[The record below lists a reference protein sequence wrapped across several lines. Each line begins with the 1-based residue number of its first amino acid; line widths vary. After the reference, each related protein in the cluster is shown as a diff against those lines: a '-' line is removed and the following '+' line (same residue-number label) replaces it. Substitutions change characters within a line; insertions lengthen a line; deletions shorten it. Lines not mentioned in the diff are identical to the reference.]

1 VWSEG
6 YVYVSEEAKERGF
19 PVVERAE
26 AAEEVRVRE
35 EVAPALADEPGA
47 EKRRRQR
54 REAEEDLLEQVIV
67 VRQARRRRRRRR
79 RGEPAAHRTLAHF
92 STGLTDPSELGRA
105 EEVIA
110 SANS

>member
-35 EVAPALADEPGA
+35 EAAPALADEPGA

-67 VRQARRRRRRRR
+67 CH
-79 RGEPAAHRTLAHF
+79 G
-92 STGLTDPSELGRA
+92 LGRR
-105 EEVIA
+105 
-110 SANS
+110 